1 MKNEIAMAEWS
12 NNQQNAVVIL
22 TENQNRL
29 YKVGMTHILHTI
41 YKMKHKYNPY

>member
-22 TENQNRL
+22 TENTTEFRGDN
-29 YKVGMTHILHTI
+29 
-41 YKMKHKYNPY
+41 